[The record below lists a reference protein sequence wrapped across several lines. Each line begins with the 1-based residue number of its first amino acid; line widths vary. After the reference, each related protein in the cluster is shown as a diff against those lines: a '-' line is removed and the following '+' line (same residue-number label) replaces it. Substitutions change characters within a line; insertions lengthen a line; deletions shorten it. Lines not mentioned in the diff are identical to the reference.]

1 MGMLDSIDGVSGR
14 LSGMLAGAFEEII
27 TNENQNPMELH
38 FKRDGLPPN
47 LL

>member
-27 TNENQNPMELH
+27 TNENQNPMKLH
-38 FKRDGLPPN
+38 SKRDGLQSN
-47 LL
+47 FL